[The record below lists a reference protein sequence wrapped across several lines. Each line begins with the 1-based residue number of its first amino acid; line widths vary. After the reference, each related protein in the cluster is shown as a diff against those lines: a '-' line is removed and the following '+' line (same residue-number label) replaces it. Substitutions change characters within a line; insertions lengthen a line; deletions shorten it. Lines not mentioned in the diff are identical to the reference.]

1 MVGEIDDVDADI
13 ATAVGLYALSNAS
26 LHEAATEAD
35 VTSWDLEDAIFD
47 AGLADEFGI
56 DQEADV
62 SAEIDRLL
70 DEGT

>member
-13 ATAVGLYALSNAS
+13 ATAVGLYALSDAS